1 MGYGAYI
8 IIMVMFNSQCCAV
21 VLYIRFIIVTVHI
34 ILEMLEYMYYVIVI
48 IIIKLSY
55 TSLFVPYVIM
65 VR

>member
-21 VLYIRFIIVTVHI
+21 VLYIRFIIVTVDI

-48 IIIKLSY
+48 
-55 TSLFVPYVIM
+55 
-65 VR
+65 